1 MSAKILVADDDAQI
15 REMLQSFLGKF
26 DYEVHTAE
34 NADQA
39 IAMMGETTYDVVLT
53 DKNMPDRSGE
63 IEGGMRVLRHAKEHM
78 PRTEVIMVTG
88 YATIETAIEA
98 MKIGAFDYIMKPIPF
113 DVLREKIDRI
123 LEYKGFLNAENNI
136 NVFKALNNQV
146 LDLLK
151 NQDGLPEAQLRDLL
165 RVVGG
170 RIDSIFGLQRN
181 YEAIIQAQAEALEK
195 IEGYVELL
203 QDAVPKESPYSEII
217 ANIREQSRRRVTG

>member
-1 MSAKILVADDDAQI
+1 MNAKILVADDDVQI
-15 REMLQSFLGKF
+15 REMLQSFLSKF

-39 IAMMGETTYDVVLT
+39 IAIMGKTTFDVVLT

-63 IEGGMRVLRHAKEHM
+63 IEAGMRVLRYAKEHM
-78 PRTEVIMVTG
+78 PEAEVIMVTG

-123 LEYKGFLNAENNI
+123 LEYKRFLNSENNI
-136 NVFKALNNQV
+136 NLFKTLNNQV

-151 NQDGLPEAQLRDLL
+151 NQEGLPEDQVRHLL

-170 RIDSIFGLQRN
+170 RIDSVFGLQRD
-181 YEAIIQAQAEALEK
+181 YETIIQTQAEALEK
-195 IEGYVELL
+195 IEGYADLL
-203 QDAVPKESPYSEII
+203 QDAVPKESPYFEII
-217 ANIREQSRRRVTG
+217 ANIREESRRRITA